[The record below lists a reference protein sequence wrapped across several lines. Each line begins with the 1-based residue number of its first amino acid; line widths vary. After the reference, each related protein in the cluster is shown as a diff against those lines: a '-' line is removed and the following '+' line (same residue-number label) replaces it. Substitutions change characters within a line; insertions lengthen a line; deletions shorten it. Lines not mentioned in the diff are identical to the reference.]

1 MPAVLPQQ
9 HPGNDYVREQ
19 HEMKQGKLHIGFSTP
34 IRFGDADFAKMQ
46 IFNGIFGGYPHAKL
60 FMNVREKESLAYYA
74 SSSYASHYGLLF
86 VVSGIEAKNEEK
98 ALSLIKEQLAV
109 MQAGDITD
117 LELEQ
122 TKAML
127 TNQLKESLDSA
138 RGQIEIFDQY
148 KDLPEEFSVEAWA
161 NKWKAV
167 TKEDVV
173 AMAKQVQLEA
183 VYFLCGKEQAAQ

>member
-1 MPAVLPQQ
+1 MFVKKKVWL
-9 HPGNDYVREQ
+9 
-19 HEMKQGKLHIGFSTP
+19 
-34 IRFGDADFAKMQ
+34 
-46 IFNGIFGGYPHAKL
+46 
-60 FMNVREKESLAYYA
+60 YYA

-98 ALSLIKEQLAV
+98 ALNLIKEQLVAI
-109 MQAGDITD
+109 QAGNITD
-117 LELEQ
+117 LELDQ

-161 NKWKAV
+161 TKWQAV

-173 AMAKQVQLEA
+173 DMAKQVKLEA
-183 VYFLCGKEQAAQ
+183 VYFLSGKEQTAQ